1 MWSGHS
7 GANDLNVGAIG
18 VTSFILGQAVAMI
31 RLSFVLVFCW
41 AMGSAPA
48 WARLTMDDLASLWP
62 RASMSD
68 KIDFTNRMGKA
79 MVALSPDL
87 TREYFMR
94 CLEETA
100 NIGDTRNLT
109 LNDMVRTC
117 ISLHAQPSSEEP

>member
-1 MWSGHS
+1 MPRFIIALLACCIFVSG
-7 GANDLNVGAIG
+7 
-18 VTSFILGQAVAMI
+18 
-31 RLSFVLVFCW
+31 
-41 AMGSAPA
+41 PA
-48 WARLTMDDLASLWP
+48 WARLKMDDRASIWP

-79 MVALSPDL
+79 LTALSPNL

-109 LNDMVRTC
+109 LSDMVRTC
-117 ISLHAQPSSEEP
+117 VSLHAQPSHQEP

>member
-1 MWSGHS
+1 
-7 GANDLNVGAIG
+7 VGAHDAA
-18 VTSFILGQAVAMI
+18 SFLHGQAIAMK
-31 RLSFVLVFCW
+31 RFSFVLAVCC
-41 AMGSAPA
+41 ALGSGPA
-48 WARLTMDDLASLWP
+48 WARLKMDDLASLWP

-109 LNDMVRTC
+109 LSDMVRTC
-117 ISLHAQPSSEEP
+117 VSLQAQPSSEEP

>member
-1 MWSGHS
+1 MK
-7 GANDLNVGAIG
+7 
-18 VTSFILGQAVAMI
+18 
-31 RLSFVLVFCW
+31 RLSFVLVFCC
-41 AMGSAPA
+41 AMGSGPA
-48 WARLTMDDLASLWP
+48 WARLKMNDLASLWP
-62 RASMSD
+62 RASITD

-109 LNDMVRTC
+109 LSDMVRTC
-117 ISLHAQPSSEEP
+117 VSLHAQPSSEEP